1 MTAGQATATRPLV
14 AREGAPCTLLVELQE
29 RDGTLHEGLTPLGA
43 RALNLLSVTTALA
56 NADIDY
62 FVVRSREDRSSSVA
76 VRESD
81 RDAVITVL
89 GRLMEQ
95 PRGYVQ
101 CLVPAGT
108 GRNPILPGNSR
119 RTWPRLGK
127 ARVIRCIWFRSEPSM
142 SLVYGA
148 EYGCDIEFWSE
159 EDGALRAPRP
169 NRCTA
174 LVRPTQWIDI
184 DPNAMTPLGAN
195 APAFGQTVR
204 SLADFAVTLPEDIRF
219 PIDVVY
225 TWVDGTDPVWAAKK
239 ASTLGQSY
247 HAEAS
252 SAARYLSR
260 NELRYSVRSISLFAP
275 WVRNIFIVTD
285 DQVPPWLA
293 ASDDRIRVVSH
304 REIFSDP
311 TWLPT
316 YNSHAIESQL
326 HHIDGLS
333 EHFLYLNDDMF
344 FGRPVT
350 PNAFF
355 LSNGIAKY
363 FASQSRVPQ
372 GPITELDTPVDAACK
387 NNRALLAD
395 RFGPVIAQ
403 SMQHV
408 PYALRRSVLQEIE
421 DSFPDA
427 YKITA
432 SSSVRS
438 QTDHSFTSSLHQ
450 YYSFLTGRGIAGNV
464 RYTYI
469 QLAVQDLAAR
479 LDRLLARRDRDTF
492 CLNDAFSTP
501 EQLAAQTELLTGF
514 LERYFPV
521 ASQFERDEHTA

>member
-1 MTAGQATATRPLV
+1 MATR
-14 AREGAPCTLLVELQE
+14 ASAFDQGTPCALLVQLQE
-29 RDGTLHEGLTPLGA
+29 RDGTLHEGLTPLYA
-43 RALNLLSVTTALA
+43 RALNLTTVTSALTE
-56 NADIDY
+56 ADIEH
-62 FVVRSREDRSSSVA
+62 FVVRSSEDRSSSVA
-76 VRESD
+76 VRETD
-81 RDAVITVL
+81 RAAVFSVL
-89 GRLMEQ
+89 GRLMER

-101 CLVPAGT
+101 CLVPSGT
-108 GRNPILPGNSR
+108 GRNPVLPGNSR
-119 RTWPRLGK
+119 RTWPRLEA
-127 ARVIRCIWFRSEPSM
+127 ARVIRCIWFRADPSM
-142 SLVYGA
+142 SLIYGA
-148 EYGCDIEFWSE
+148 EYGCDIEFWTE
-159 EDGALRAPRP
+159 EDGWLRAPRP
-169 NRCTA
+169 NRCTS
-174 LVRPTQWIDI
+174 LVRPTEWVSV
-184 DPNAMTPLGAN
+184 DPNAMTPLGIN
-195 APAFGQTVR
+195 APAYGRAVR
-204 SLADFAVTLPEDIRF
+204 SLPDFTVRLPEEVHF
-219 PIDVVY
+219 PIDLVY
-225 TWVDGTDPVWAAKK
+225 TWVDGTDPAWAAKR

-260 NELRYSVRSISLFAP
+260 NELRYSIRSAFLFAP
-275 WVRNIFIVTD
+275 WLRNIYIVTD
-285 DQVPPWLA
+285 EQRPPWLSE
-293 ASDDRIRVVSH
+293 SDNRVRVVSH

-316 YNSHAIESQL
+316 YNSHAIETQL

-363 FASQSRVPQ
+363 FPSQSRVPQ

-387 NNRALLAD
+387 NNRELLLQ
-395 RFGPVIAQ
+395 RFGSAIVQ

-421 DSFPDA
+421 ETFPAA
-427 YKITA
+427 YAVTA
-432 SSSVRS
+432 SSAVRS

-450 YYSFLTGRGIAGNV
+450 YYSFLTGRGIGGNV

-492 CLNDAFSTP
+492 CLNDAYSTP

-514 LERYFPV
+514 LEKYFPI
-521 ASQFERDEHTA
+521 ASPCENSEPIR

>member
-1 MTAGQATATRPLV
+1 LV
-14 AREGAPCTLLVELQE
+14 DLQE
-29 RDGTLHEGLTPLGA
+29 RDATLHEGLTPLEA
-43 RALNLLSVTTALA
+43 RALNLLAVTTALTKA
-56 NADIDY
+56 GIEH

-76 VRESD
+76 VREGD
-81 RDAVITVL
+81 REAVITVI
-89 GRLMEQ
+89 GRAMEQ

-119 RTWPRLGK
+119 RTWPRMGRAK
-127 ARVIRCIWFRSEPSM
+127 VIRCIWFRSEPSM

-148 EYGCDIEFWSE
+148 EYGCDIEFWTEE

-169 NRCTA
+169 NRCSA
-174 LVRPTQWIDI
+174 LVRPTEWVDV
-184 DPNAMTPLGAN
+184 DPSSMTPLGIN
-195 APAFGQTVR
+195 APEYGQTVR
-204 SLADFAVTLPEDIRF
+204 SLADFAISLPEDIRF
-219 PIDVVY
+219 PIDLVY

-260 NELRYSVRSISLFAP
+260 NELRYSIRSVFLFAP
-275 WVRNIFIVTD
+275 WVRTIFIVTD
-285 DQVPPWLA
+285 DQTPPWLSA
-293 ASDDRIRVVSH
+293 FGDRVRVVSH
-304 REIFSDP
+304 KEIFSDS
-311 TWLPT
+311 TCLPT
-316 YNSHAIESQL
+316 YKSHAIESQL

-363 FASQSRVPQ
+363 FPSQSRVPQ
-372 GPITELDTPVDAACK
+372 GPITESDTPVDAACK
-387 NNRALLAD
+387 NNRALLQEQ
-395 RFGPVIAQ
+395 FGPVIAQ

-421 DSFPDA
+421 DSFPEA
-427 YKITA
+427 YRVTA

-479 LDRLLARRDRDTF
+479 LDRLLVRRDRDTF
-492 CLNDAFSTP
+492 CLNDAYSTP
-501 EQLAAQTELLTGF
+501 EQLAAQTDLLTGF

-521 ASQFERDEHTA
+521 ASPYEKDEPTA